1 MLKVLWSKRIQHLL
15 DLSTIQREL
24 VLYWSVTHEKILG
37 GWYTKGFN
45 FLEEFFLLL
54 SNAAKMVMAWGFD
67 LVH

>member
-37 GWYTKGFN
+37 GWHTKGFN

-54 SNAAKMVMAWGFD
+54 SNAAKVVMVWGFD